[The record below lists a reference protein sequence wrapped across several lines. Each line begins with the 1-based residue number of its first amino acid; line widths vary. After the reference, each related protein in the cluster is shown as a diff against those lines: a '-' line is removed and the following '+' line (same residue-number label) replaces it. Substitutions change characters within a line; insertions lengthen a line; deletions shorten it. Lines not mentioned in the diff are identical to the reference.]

1 MVLLI
6 NPPVVKPCE
15 PPPGIAL
22 IGGALRANGVR
33 CTLWDANLEC
43 MLELFRV
50 PKRAE
55 DRWTARAARN
65 VEQNL
70 NVLRSMG
77 SYGNGDRYRRA
88 VSDLNRLLSKPCFN
102 GAAQISLTNYQDRVL
117 SPLRSRDLLAAAEF
131 PEKNAFFPFFSES
144 LVSFLERENP
154 SLVGISLNYLSQALP
169 AFAMMGFLRRMDTS
183 LTLVLGGGLI
193 TSWMSA
199 PGWKDPFEGLVDHT
213 IAGPGERSLLSLV
226 LGSDLDPDSHRCDYG
241 ALPSSDYLAPGL
253 ILPYSASTGCYWN
266 RCAFCPEIAEK
277 TPYVPL
283 PVGRVTEDLERL
295 AQDYSPVLIHLLDNA
310 ISPALMDRL
319 IMHPPGVPWYGF
331 ARFSD
336 QLADGG
342 ACMELK
348 RSGCVMLQVGLESGD
363 QNVLDREQKGIS
375 LTTASRALK
384 TLSRNG
390 IGTYV
395 YLLFGT
401 PSENQDAA
409 RKTLDFTAAH
419 SEYIDF
425 LNLALFNL
433 PRFSPEAARVETRA
447 FSEGDLSLY
456 SSFIHPHRWDRA
468 RVRQFLDKEFKRHP
482 AIAPILRR
490 DPPFFTSNHA
500 PFFCMKTAPVIP
512 RVKPGNQ

>member
-213 IAGPGERSLLSLV
+213 IAGPGERFFGFRADSTSLSIIKSA
-226 LGSDLDPDSHRCDYG
+226 GGRSGEPMSNRITSTPCS
-241 ALPSSDYLAPGL
+241 AS
-253 ILPYSASTGCYWN
+253 SASTL
-266 RCAFCPEIAEK
+266 F
-277 TPYVPL
+277 
-283 PVGRVTEDLERL
+283 
-295 AQDYSPVLIHLLDNA
+295 
-310 ISPALMDRL
+310 SPAKKYGLRFATDFDGL
-319 IMHPPGVPWYGF
+319 I
-331 ARFSD
+331 
-336 QLADGG
+336 
-342 ACMELK
+342 
-348 RSGCVMLQVGLESGD
+348 
-363 QNVLDREQKGIS
+363 I
-375 LTTASRALK
+375 AL
-384 TLSRNG
+384 
-390 IGTYV
+390 
-395 YLLFGT
+395 
-401 PSENQDAA
+401 
-409 RKTLDFTAAH
+409 
-419 SEYIDF
+419 
-425 LNLALFNL
+425 
-433 PRFSPEAARVETRA
+433 
-447 FSEGDLSLY
+447 
-456 SSFIHPHRWDRA
+456 
-468 RVRQFLDKEFKRHP
+468 
-482 AIAPILRR
+482 
-490 DPPFFTSNHA
+490 
-500 PFFCMKTAPVIP
+500 
-512 RVKPGNQ
+512 